1 MLQATGI
8 NRNNTF
14 FFFFGQE
21 LCDRRQT
28 TPHPAT
34 TIHFDEG
41 RLIPEIET
49 SKEKETRMAAVY
61 KSLAK
66 TSSKADKMDIDEDS
80 KSSGNGVRKNKQRV
94 LILSSRGVTH
104 RFVTLLR
111 KRRRRGAGGL
121 ANGE

>member
-1 MLQATGI
+1 
-8 NRNNTF
+8 
-14 FFFFGQE
+14 
-21 LCDRRQT
+21 
-28 TPHPAT
+28 
-34 TIHFDEG
+34 
-41 RLIPEIET
+41 
-49 SKEKETRMAAVY
+49 MAAVY

-121 ANGE
+121 ANGG